1 MKTTNKLQEEYMYYK
16 ASLTTLEEGLDAL
29 ERDYIVEQG
38 ITNDDGSTPKA
49 IYCIDNEEVFNRANK
64 EFSEL
69 PETVRLW
76 NTILKYKDYLK
87 AAEDKLIAYGLSLAP
102 TPERE
107 ILRKSAETN
116 YTTRCKIID
125 LVLRLDVSTV
135 I

>member
-1 MKTTNKLQEEYMYYK
+1 MKTTNSLQRKYMFYK
-16 ASLTTLEEGLDAL
+16 AFLEALEEGFDAL

-38 ITNDDGSTPKA
+38 ITNDDGTTPEA

-64 EFSEL
+64 ELSEL
-69 PETVRLW
+69 PEAVRLW

-87 AAEDKLIAYGLSLAP
+87 AAEDKLIAYGLSLTPA
-102 TPERE
+102 PERE
-107 ILRKSAETN
+107 ILQRAAATN

-135 I
+135 R

>member
-1 MKTTNKLQEEYMYYK
+1 MYYK
-16 ASLTTLEEGLDAL
+16 ASLEALEEGLAAL

-38 ITNDDGSTPKA
+38 ITNDDGTTPEA
-49 IYCIDNEEVFNRANK
+49 IYCIDNEEVFNKAN
-64 EFSEL
+64 EDFAEL
-69 PETVRLW
+69 PEAVRLW

-116 YTTRCKIID
+116 YATRCKIID